1 MTLVKVNIEDL
12 RSAATS
18 LSTIADS
25 VELLYHTTKSDGQ
38 NLYLSTSSLSKVP
51 DYAESLRDEST
62 FLSAKVDWIVL
73 INSDSEGNLPES
85 GEVSYEVD
93 GEDPDTLEEMETALG
108 EAIAALGTDI
118 ATSDYEEGDPRI
130 ETLNKYL
137 ETWGGNDN
145 VVSALFSDLGADGT
159 LALTQAVGNHVGY
172 AYRASEDESE
182 LAQKTLQQL
191 KRGLGAATKA
201 WDPDYS
207 RQFGSDLVEAA
218 QYPDLDSDY
227 YQLGNYTESLAYL
240 LYNATGASDE
250 FILGAAEKIDE
261 LQHEAND
268 NGTPSLWQ
276 WTGPSRFLPG
286 MVDEADEDWGFDI
299 PSIIMHDLGDH
310 PRASYEFFTGDQG
323 RIDYWAGEHPY
334 EGDLSGIA
342 AALDCASTSPLLTRA
357 HKQETASIAA
367 RGLEALTGR
376 DDFGVERGKHGV
388 EGAQSLEHILET
400 YMDSL
405 VATYANSHGS
415 SNNPTYTATT
425 PADQKI
431 PDSPWFS
438 EKTLDSILGVV
449 GQDGQALIN
458 LRTAINNA
466 ETNSLPPGSTK
477 DHLKSVADQW
487 GAAEGGIANA
497 IGTGAIEADQSN
509 DEYAQAWIDLAGKP
523 ASELAGLAKT
533 YAPAGTA
540 KGVGWASDALINY
553 LRNEASETWASGAS
567 AETEKQDAIA
577 AEAYSSYM
585 RKLLWAADA
594 AGLNG
599 YQDPNTGLTLD
610 GYETAAVQAPDGSYR
625 LITPEEYEQLSDEDR
640 EKADMDLQDIATS
653 NYGMGDAAS
662 NVDTNFNQKFQ
673 DRYS

>member
-1 MTLVKVNIEDL
+1 MSRVYEARLVPGRWSRRAVL
-12 RSAATS
+12 RVVLAAPLVAASSACQGDPTASATVIPLDGFTSAVVQQDGTDKLS
-18 LSTIADS
+18 LSA
-25 VELLYHTTKSDGQ
+25 LHQ
-38 NLYLSTSSLSKVP
+38 
-51 DYAESLRDEST
+51 
-62 FLSAKVDWIVL
+62 FL
-73 INSDSEGNLPES
+73 
-85 GEVSYEVD
+85 
-93 GEDPDTLEEMETALG
+93 
-108 EAIAALGTDI
+108 EATHHDA
-118 ATSDYEEGDPRI
+118 
-130 ETLNKYL
+130 N
-137 ETWGGNDN
+137 N
-145 VVSALFSDLGADGT
+145 VSALFSGLGADGT
-159 LALTQAVGNHVGY
+159 LALTEAVGNHVGY

-477 DHLKSVADQW
+477 DHLTLENYHWAAVE
-487 GAAEGGIANA
+487 GATTNA
-497 IGTGAIEADQSN
+497 IGTGGIRLLDPEYK
-509 DEYAQAWIDLAGKP
+509 YAQAWADLAGKP
-523 ASELAGLAKT
+523 TSELTELAQRCT
-533 YAPAGTA
+533 LDTTNDGPGCDTTILIDHLEQANDSWRNDSNSSERARQHVIDTA
-540 KGVGWASDALINY
+540 CSSY
-553 LRNEASETWASGAS
+553 LRR
-567 AETEKQDAIA
+567 
-577 AEAYSSYM
+577 M
-585 RKLLWAADA
+585 LWAADA

-610 GYETAAVQAPDGSYR
+610 SFSTATVQAPDGSYR
-625 LITPEEYEQLSDEDR
+625 LITPEEYEQLNEEDKR
-640 EKADMDLQDIATS
+640 TANAELNSLATS
-653 NYGMGDAAS
+653 ADGLGYADSGFRNTL
-662 NVDTNFNQKFQ
+662 NWRFQ
-673 DRYS
+673 RRFS